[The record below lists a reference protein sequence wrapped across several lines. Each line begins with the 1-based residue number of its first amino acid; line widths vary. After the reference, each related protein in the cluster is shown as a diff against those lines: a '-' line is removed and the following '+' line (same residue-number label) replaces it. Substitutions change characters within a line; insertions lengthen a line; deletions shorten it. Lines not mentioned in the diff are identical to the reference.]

1 MPRVYTKTANKGA
14 KKARNCTRCHQ
25 PIEAGQKFYQWCPR
39 ATRSGS
45 GYNRFRHVACGSP
58 RQSELYP
65 FNKLAPLW
73 DAQADADGEITLV
86 SVDERD
92 HASALE
98 AIKAT
103 VQTVADAA
111 RSVGEEYGESADNIE
126 SGFGHETYQSS
137 ELREKADALE
147 AWADE
152 LEQWEPAQDEPDLS
166 EFDDPED
173 PTTDQDFD
181 ADERE
186 SERETAIDD
195 AIEAWLDDVKSEAS
209 DVISEIPV

>member
-14 KKARNCTRCHQ
+14 KKPRTCTHCHQ

-45 GYNRFRHVACGSP
+45 GYNRFRHVSCGTP
-58 RQSELYP
+58 RQSELFP
-65 FNKLAPLW
+65 FNKMAPLW
-73 DAQADADGEITLV
+73 DAQADAEGAITLV
-86 SVDERD
+86 AVDEMRD
-92 HASALE
+92 FAAAVTE
-98 AIKAT
+98 IKDA
-103 VQTVADAA
+103 VQSVADAA
-111 RSVGEEYGESADNIE
+111 REIGGEYGESADNIE

-152 LEQWEPAQDEPDLS
+152 LEQWDPSQDEPDLS
-166 EFDDPED
+166 EFEMDDE
-173 PTTDQDFD
+173 
-181 ADERE
+181 
-186 SERETAIDD
+186 IDD
-195 AIEAWLDDVKSEAS
+195 ADDQEAYDAAVDEAVDGWLDEVKSEAS